1 MFPRIISTAITI
13 GCGLIVLLS
22 LLLPA
27 ETLAA
32 PRRFL
37 LQWAMV
43 LGGFAFILAYL
54 NIFRVHLLRLARGK
68 RKKITSLLLMLSALA
83 TTAVVVLQGP
93 QGMISQAVL
102 KYVMIPGESTLLALT
117 TVTLL
122 LASIRVLRHRR
133 STGSIAFVLIAAL
146 ALVLTVPYADA
157 ASRPIEIIR
166 QWLHIPA
173 MAGMR
178 GLMMGIALGTTMTG
192 LRIIIGADR
201 PQSGE

>member
-13 GCGLIVLLS
+13 GCGSIVLLS

-27 ETLAA
+27 ETLAV

-54 NIFRVHLLRLARGK
+54 NIFRVHLLRLTQ
-68 RKKITSLLLMLSALA
+68 RKKQKTTSLLLMLSALA
-83 TTAVVVLQGP
+83 TTAIVVLQGP
-93 QGMISQAVL
+93 QGTIPQAVL

-146 ALVLTVPYADA
+146 ASVVTIPYADA
-157 ASRPIEIIR
+157 ALRPIETIK